1 MAQVAKPIIIY
12 MSKKITITLLD
23 KEMVLNFG
31 VGRFYN
37 LFKEATGKDLLTFSN
52 DFDTTKLV
60 EVTQGIVYA
69 GYNAECKLNKTTP
82 LFTKDEIFEAILDA
96 DTSFINEVFTKY
108 SDSIRSNGVAPG
120 EVVSQLSQ

>member
-1 MAQVAKPIIIY
+1 MKR
-12 MSKKITITLLD
+12 ITVELSG
-23 KEMVLNFG
+23 KEIVLNFG

-37 LFKEATGKDLLTFSN
+37 LFKEATGKDLLTFSD

-69 GYNAECKLNKTTP
+69 GYYAECKKEKITP
-82 LFTKDEIFEAILDA
+82 LFTKEEIFEAILDS
-96 DTSFINEVFTKY
+96 DTSFINDVFVRY
-108 SDSIRSNGVAPG
+108 SDSVKSNGVAPG

>member
-1 MAQVAKPIIIY
+1 M
-12 MSKKITITLLD
+12 KKIKVELSG
-23 KEMVLNFG
+23 KEIVLNFG

-37 LFKEATGKDLLTFSN
+37 LFKEATGKDLLTFSA

-69 GYNAECKLNKTTP
+69 GYYAECKLLKETP
-82 LFTKDEIFEAILDA
+82 HFSKEEIFEAILDA
-96 DTSFINEVFTKY
+96 DTSFISDVFTKY
-108 SDSIRSNGVAPG
+108 SESIRSNGVAPG